1 MKTMKKASALVLALI
16 MAMAIFAGC
25 GGGGNS
31 DEQEIKDITAQYQ
44 KCMNELDIFGIYD
57 CIEPDASAQIMEQ
70 LETIVSATGMTM
82 DEFKESDYY
91 TAVIE
96 QFQSMVSFDLKSVKL
111 EVNNVK
117 VDGDKATADVTAKI
131 DGMADSTQTISYIK
145 VDGKWYIDSASINL

>member
-1 MKTMKKASALVLALI
+1 MKTMKKASAFVLALI
-16 MAMAIFAGC
+16 MAMTIFAGC

-57 CIEPDASAQIMEQ
+57 CIEPDTSAQVMEQ
-70 LETIVSATGMTM
+70 LETIISATGMTM

-96 QFQSMVSFDLKSVKL
+96 QFQSLVSFDMKSVKL

-117 VDGDKATADVTAKI
+117 VDGDKATADVTTKI
-131 DGMADSTQTISYIK
+131 DGMADSTQTISYVK